1 MRKSWLRPLFF
12 LLCLLT
18 FSSMLLRIV
27 VTTTACICIV
37 RSKQLS
43 LVNAKYVWVSFSP
56 PFVSSHCSQ
65 SEVYLNS
72 LARTCTSNSHCF
84 SNSCWESIVLRN
96 VLWNALRTGLKRNI
110 IIVTK
115 KGISLR
121 CFSCDHWSTS
131 HKPVLAINVKSLSW
145 NGNAFFI
152 MIR

>member
-1 MRKSWLRPLFF
+1 MRKSWLKPFFF

-43 LVNAKYVWVSFSP
+43 LVSP
-56 PFVSSHCSQ
+56 PFVSSHCAQ

-72 LARTCTSNSHCF
+72 LARTCSSNSHCF

-96 VLWNALRTGLKRNI
+96 VLWNALRTGLKRSI
-110 IIVTK
+110 TIVTK
-115 KGISLR
+115 KRISFR
-121 CFSCDHWSTS
+121 CFSCDHWSTRS
-131 HKPVLAINVKSLSW
+131 QACA
-145 NGNAFFI
+145 GNKC
-152 MIR
+152 